1 MSANWDYYRR
11 RRRITD
17 LSSWRDQNNI
27 ETYTDFLKVLR
38 SLSLDPVPPTH
49 PDLVLMEITGGD
61 EARKML
67 EERRERQKELD
78 LEISNAGQKDQSREK
93 PDPPDILDE
102 PVVEKPDP
110 PDILDEP
117 VVEKTVYT
125 KSRLQQMKKSELQN
139 LCKDLGVELGAE
151 KQTKSSIISAI
162 MGSQK

>member
-102 PVVEKPDP
+102 PVVEK
-110 PDILDEP
+110 
-117 VVEKTVYT
+117 TVYT

>member
-17 LSSWRDQNNI
+17 LLTWCEQNKI

-49 PDLVLMEITGGD
+49 PDLVLMGITGGD

-67 EERRERQKELD
+67 AESRERQKVLD
-78 LEISNAGQKDQSREK
+78 LDKSDAVQKAQAQAQEK
-93 PDPPDILDE
+93 ADPPDILDE
-102 PVVEKPDP
+102 PVVESV
-110 PDILDEP
+110 I
-117 VVEKTVYT
+117 YT
-125 KSRLQQMKKSELQN
+125 KSKLQQMKKSELQS
-139 LCKDLGVELGAE
+139 LCKDLGVELKAG
-151 KQTKSSIISAI
+151 KQTKSSLVSAI